1 MNRRFFKVQK
11 GTVKSDYFVALLL
24 GCDSL
29 TWPFVKLALKDLCS
43 EDGGLKIIIKDLL
56 TLLFLF
62 SVKRV
67 KMATLNEIWYASLWC
82 IQKGVLFF
90 WFFKFCLIFYLESRL
105 PTLNFLFIVNAMNV
119 QYDTILAKDLP

>member
-11 GTVKSDYFVALLL
+11 GTVKSDYFVALLC

-29 TWPFVKLALKDLCS
+29 TWPFVKLALKNLGS

-56 TLLFLF
+56 TLLFQF

-67 KMATLNEIWYASLWC
+67 KMATLNEIWYPSLWH
-82 IQKGVLFF
+82 IQGVFLFLFF
-90 WFFKFCLIFYLESRL
+90 FVF
-105 PTLNFLFIVNAMNV
+105 
-119 QYDTILAKDLP
+119 